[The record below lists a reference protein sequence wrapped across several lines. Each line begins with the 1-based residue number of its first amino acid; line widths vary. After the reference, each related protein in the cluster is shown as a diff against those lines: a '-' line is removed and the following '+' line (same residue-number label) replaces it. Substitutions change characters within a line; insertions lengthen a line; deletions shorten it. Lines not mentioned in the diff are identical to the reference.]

1 MINRRKTIEEITEA
15 LYAIRRKMAEEMQ
28 LLFNEMQ
35 ITHPQW
41 IVLHHVKKNGII
53 NMKCLANVLCI
64 TSSAVTQ
71 IVDGLVKKEL
81 LVRKRN
87 TEDRRI
93 LNVELSAKAK
103 EQFDL
108 IKNKS
113 FNTLS
118 LLFDIFD
125 DKELQ
130 EFRDLNNK
138 VAARIDKKN
147 PCQKEN

>member
-15 LYAIRRKMAEEMQ
+15 LYAIRRKIAEEMQ

-53 NMKCLANVLCI
+53 NIKCLANVLI
-64 TSSAVTQ
+64 IDSSAVTQ
-71 IVDGLVKKEL
+71 IVNGLVKKGL
-81 LVRKRN
+81 LIRHRN